1 MNSLPAAWLIHPD
14 DTVAMALEPLAE
26 GRHLELGG
34 ASVLVRQPIPR
45 GHKVALRALP
55 AGAVV
60 HKYGHPIGKLTAAV
74 TAGDHVHTHNL
85 ATTLQGGLDEQWS
98 GTDQPAPAPVASAR
112 TFLGYRRADGR
123 VGTRQ
128 EIWIIATVGCVRRT
142 VERIAELAGKRHA
155 GRIEVI
161 RPLVHPFGCSQ
172 VGGDLAAT
180 RRLLAALASHPN
192 AGGVLVVGLGCESN
206 QAAALMA
213 GIQGRDDGSLRFLG
227 TQQASDEIAEGL
239 AMVDE
244 LVARLETERPVPC
257 DLSELVVG
265 LKCGGS
271 DGFSGITANPLV
283 GRIADAVTSAG
294 GKAILTEIPECF
306 GAESLLLGRT
316 VSRPVFDRLLG
327 VFAGFRRYFTD
338 HGEPLHENPSPGNLE
353 GGITTL
359 EEKSL
364 GAVQKGGQAPVT
376 DAILYGERATAPGL
390 CVLEAPGNDAV
401 SATALAAAG
410 ATVILFT
417 TGRGTPL
424 GFPVPTIKVASNSG
438 LAERK
443 PHWIDFDAGEVLAH
457 GDWTRAAEAL
467 LDCTLR
473 IASGEKTRAEI
484 AGESEIAVW
493 KRGVTL

>member
-1 MNSLPAAWLIHPD
+1 MNSLPAAWLVHPD
-14 DTVAMALEPLAE
+14 DSVALALEPLAE
-26 GRHLELGG
+26 GRLLEVAGD
-34 ASVLVRQPIPR
+34 SVVVRQPVPR
-45 GHKVALRALP
+45 GHKLALRAMP

-74 TAGDHVHTHNL
+74 EAGEHIHTHNL
-85 ATTLQGGLDEQWS
+85 TTMLQGGLDAHWTGSER
-98 GTDQPAPAPVASAR
+98 TAPVPVASSR
-112 TFLGYRRADGR
+112 SFLGYRRADGR

-142 VERIAELAGKRHA
+142 VERIAEIAGRNHA
-155 GRIEVI
+155 GRIGAV
-161 RPLVHPFGCSQ
+161 RPIVHPFGCSQ
-172 VGGDLAAT
+172 VGGDLDAT

-213 GIQGRDDGSLRFLG
+213 GIEGRDDGSLRFLG

-239 AMVDE
+239 ALVDE
-244 LVARLETERPVPC
+244 LVARLEGERPVPC
-257 DLSELVVG
+257 ALSELVVG

-283 GRIADAVTSAG
+283 GRIADAVTAVG
-294 GKAILTEIPECF
+294 GKAVLTEIPECF
-306 GAESLLLGRT
+306 GAESLLLKRT
-316 VSRPVFDRLLG
+316 VSNPVFDRLLS
-327 VFAGFRRYFTD
+327 VFSDFRRYFID
-338 HGEPLHENPSPGNLE
+338 QGEPLHENPSPGNLE

-364 GAVQKGGQAPVT
+364 GAVQKGGQALVT
-376 DAILYGERATAPGL
+376 DAIRYGERTKVPGL

-401 SATALAAAG
+401 SSTALAAAG

-424 GFPVPTIKVASNSG
+424 GFPVPTIKVASNSA
-438 LAERK
+438 LAQRK
-443 PHWIDFDAGEVLAH
+443 PHWIDFDAGQVLAH
-457 GDWTRAAEAL
+457 GDWGRAVEDL

-473 IASGEKTRAEI
+473 IASGEKTCAEK